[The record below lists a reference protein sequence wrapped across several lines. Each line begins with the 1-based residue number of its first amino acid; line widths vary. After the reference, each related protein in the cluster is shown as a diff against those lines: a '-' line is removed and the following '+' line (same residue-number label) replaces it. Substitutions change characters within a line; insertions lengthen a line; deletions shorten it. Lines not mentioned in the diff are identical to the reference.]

1 MNQLKGPT
9 TIILKDLKMQF
20 YIYTAIT
27 LALVLIYNET
37 GYNVGPA
44 NFDPFISEQI
54 YGILLFLPFFMFGD
68 PFKSTI
74 GLGGTRTHY
83 LISLMISNLL
93 FIVSLVIVHNILFQL
108 SEFITDH
115 TKSTTQVFHIASLFG
130 VSNILSYFWV
140 DILLAIF
147 FVGTGTIIS
156 AALYRFG
163 YIWMLGIIFGLG
175 VLVFLWRSE
184 ERRVGKEGW

>member
-20 YIYTAIT
+20 YIFTAIT
-27 LALVLIYNET
+27 LALVLIYNGI
-37 GYNVGPA
+37 GYYVGPA
-44 NFDPFISEQI
+44 NFYPFISGPI

-108 SEFITDH
+108 
-115 TKSTTQVFHIASLFG
+115 
-130 VSNILSYFWV
+130 
-140 DILLAIF
+140 
-147 FVGTGTIIS
+147 
-156 AALYRFG
+156 
-163 YIWMLGIIFGLG
+163 
-175 VLVFLWRSE
+175 RSE
-184 ERRVGKEGW
+184 EHTSELQSRGHLVCRLLL